1 MAHTVETTAAGR
13 RRRADIRW
21 LKCVAPIIGL
31 TTILAA
37 VGLASSLLVATALA
51 AGSKPKP
58 KPVTPLLPRQAQTTA
73 PPATAAPA
81 SASKPATANAAPPPG
96 RSQTTPAA
104 TAVVTNQGTVRQTVA
119 TAPTTFTN
127 AALPAVTFP
136 DPFSR
141 LYYQPV
147 AKPEYPGNP
156 RRDVRG
162 LYLTLYT
169 ASSTKSLN
177 EVLQIVDGTALNALV
192 IDVKDDSGRTL
203 HHSPAADRFNPK
215 ANEKAPVKDLAA
227 FVKRLRDRKVYTIA
241 RIVTFKDP
249 IYAEA
254 HPERAI
260 VYRANGKIYRSR
272 DGLAWGSPYDPEYR
286 AYNLAVAK
294 EAALAGFNE
303 IQFDYVRFPEIAK
316 DSTMNYRDR
325 GRQTKSQAIQS
336 FLFEAR
342 RELSPLHVYV
352 SADVFGLIS
361 ATRDDMRIGQYWE
374 AMSNATDYI
383 SPMAYPS
390 HYAPGTY
397 GLSVPDLYPYELMSR
412 TTRDAL
418 KRNRNLATPAA
429 IRPWIQAFTAKWLR
443 KYRHYGV
450 PEIKAQIKAL
460 KENGITSY
468 LVWNPNNRYGDQAAA
483 FK

>member
-1 MAHTVETTAAGR
+1 MARSVEPLPADR
-13 RRRADIRW
+13 RRLGGVDRVKRAALFR
-21 LKCVAPIIGL
+21 GL
-31 TTILAA
+31 TATLVGLGLAA
-37 VGLASSLLVATALA
+37 SLLAPSALA
-51 AGSKPKP
+51 AKAKPKA
-58 KPVTPLLPRQAQTTA
+58 VTPLLPRPTE
-73 PPATAAPA
+73 TAAPA
-81 SASKPATANAAPPPG
+81 TPALAPAVAPKPAPANPGPARQTVPVAPATASNAGPTRQAAPTPPAL
-96 RSQTTPAA
+96 P
-104 TAVVTNQGTVRQTVA
+104 
-119 TAPTTFTN
+119 TN
-127 AALPAVTFP
+127 AAASAVKFP
-136 DPFSR
+136 EAFAK
-141 LYYQPV
+141 LYYQPTP
-147 AKPEYPGNP
+147 KPEYPGNP
-156 RRDVRG
+156 RREVRG

-169 ASSTKSLN
+169 ASSSKSLN
-177 EVLQIVDGTALNALV
+177 EVLQVVDGTAINALV
-192 IDVKDDSGRTL
+192 IDVKDDAGNL
-203 HHSPAADRFNPK
+203 IHHSAAAEKYNPK
-215 ANEKAPVKDLAA
+215 ANDKAPLKDLAA
-227 FVKRLRDRKVYTIA
+227 FVKRLRDRKIYTIA
-241 RIVTFKDP
+241 RVVTFKDP
-249 IYAEA
+249 VYAET
-254 HPERAI
+254 HHERAI
-260 VYRANGKIYRSR
+260 VYRQNGKLFRSR

-316 DSTMNYRDR
+316 DSAINYRDR
-325 GRQTKSQAIQS
+325 GRQTKSQSIQS

-342 RELSPLHVYV
+342 RELSPLHVYL

-374 AMSNATDYI
+374 AISNATDFI

-460 KENGITSY
+460 KENGLTSY